1 MTQRRSKRHGSSIT
15 RRSLLK
21 GSAAAGGAAAAAAL
35 GGFPTVWAQD
45 IKDIEINML
54 GSAVSHIKKLEEMA
68 EAALGFQLLQT
79 VVDFNTLG
87 QRAATQPRSFDTVEP
102 AYQQFNAIWPTGN
115 FQAIDTTKLA
125 YWDQAIGLYKKVG
138 KIWPDA
144 WYGQGQ
150 HPTQVQYTSGIDTR
164 DFAEPETRWLTVLP
178 TNHNADTLGIRPD
191 LIGRPIESWAEFI
204 NPEFEGRTALQGFPQ
219 IGLMDLAMAI
229 EAQGMM
235 SYVNKGNM
243 TRDEIDSTIDFL
255 IELKKKGHFRAFWL
269 TFNES
274 VNLMLSGEVVIQS
287 MWSPAVTAVRSQGVP
302 CIYTD
307 LKEGYRSWAL
317 GFLLSK
323 YVEGK
328 KLGAV
333 YDFFDWYYSGPA
345 GAFFARQGYY
355 MPTPE
360 QTRQHLPADEW
371 DFWFEG
377 LPAVNEIKDPFGNV
391 MEKPGTV
398 RDGGSWKN
406 RMGRVAVWNSTMDE
420 NAYVIQ
426 RWNEFLTA

>member
-102 AYQQFNAIWPTGN
+102 AYQQFNGIWPTGN

-125 YWDQAIGLYKKVG
+125 YWDQTIGLYKKEG

-164 DFAEPETRWLTVLP
+164 DFAEPETQWLTVLP

-229 EAQGMM
+229 EAQDMM
-235 SYVNKGNM
+235 SYGNKGNM
-243 TRDEIDSTIDFL
+243 TRDEIDQTIDFL

-307 LKEGYRSWAL
+307 LNEGYRSWAL
-317 GFLLSK
+317 ALPALQVCRGQEAGRGLRLLRLVLFGAGRRLLRAPGLLHADARADQAASAGRRVGFL
-323 YVEGK
+323 VRWQAG
-328 KLGAV
+328 GQR
-333 YDFFDWYYSGPA
+333 DQGPVRQRHGEA
-345 GAFFARQGYY
+345 G
-355 MPTPE
+355 
-360 QTRQHLPADEW
+360 
-371 DFWFEG
+371 
-377 LPAVNEIKDPFGNV
+377 
-391 MEKPGTV
+391 
-398 RDGGSWKN
+398 
-406 RMGRVAVWNSTMDE
+406 
-420 NAYVIQ
+420 Q
-426 RWNEFLTA
+426 RA